1 MLPRRCSAIK
11 KVGVL
16 IDAGKRLSIDKLSNS
31 IRKLL
36 GLGVPI
42 KSIEDAVNFL
52 NGRVRF
58 VGSKADTP

>member
-1 MLPRRCSAIK
+1 M
-11 KVGVL
+11 
-16 IDAGKRLSIDKLSNS
+16 DAGKQLSIDKLSNS

-42 KSIEDAVNFL
+42 KNIADVVNLL

-58 VGSKADTP
+58 IGSKADTP